1 MCSSSVDLIFFIFL
15 TQKFFFQTWY
25 LLQHLPLPF
34 GSVTHF
40 STVIY
45 IQRYLKSERHPLF
58 LAIIQQFATFHL
70 YLSMWVVFSFLN
82 VALTVSNWFMYCS
95 CNSNFF
101 SFKMDMLNNRHNTPR
116 MTRLAR
122 DIVQVYHYDLHS
134 LCTYFTFSMVFTKF
148 NVL

>member
-1 MCSSSVDLIFFIFL
+1 
-15 TQKFFFQTWY
+15 
-25 LLQHLPLPF
+25 
-34 GSVTHF
+34 
-40 STVIY
+40 
-45 IQRYLKSERHPLF
+45 LKSERHPLF

-122 DIVQVYHYDLHS
+122 DIV
-134 LCTYFTFSMVFTKF
+134 
-148 NVL
+148 

>member
-1 MCSSSVDLIFFIFL
+1 MNKFNFNLYEIIIVLHKKKIKKVFWNVFIIRRFYLFHFSYPEIFFFKHDICFNIFL
-15 TQKFFFQTWY
+15 
-25 LLQHLPLPF
+25 LPF

-122 DIVQVYHYDLHS
+122 DIV
-134 LCTYFTFSMVFTKF
+134 
-148 NVL
+148 